1 MFSSMNPNFLCMK
14 ILKRR
19 LFSISVII
27 SIWVFSAVNATA
39 QQKQEDPSLLSIDR
53 IFNSMEFMMDRV
65 MPIRWIEDGNA
76 YTTFE
81 RSETVKFGRNIVRY
95 ESFSGEKSI
104 LVGAE
109 KFIPEGEEN
118 PLSFDDLT
126 WSGDREKLLLF
137 TNTRR
142 VWRSNTRGDYWLLNV
157 KSGYLFQLGQG
168 LPESSLMFAKFSPDG
183 SKVAYVSKNNLYTE
197 DLTSHRITQLTFDG
211 TETLINGT
219 FDWVYEE
226 EFSCRDGFSWSPDG
240 TRIAF
245 WQLDASGI
253 KTFYMINN
261 TDSLYPFTIPVQYP
275 KVGEPPSTCRIG
287 VIPSGGGKVTWLDI
301 PGDPQDHYLPR
312 MMWTENTGEILVQ
325 QLNRKQNTNRLWLCN
340 SKNGTT
346 ENIFTDQDDA
356 WLDVVDDWRWI
367 DDGKALLWTSER
379 DGWRHAYRIEV
390 KNSKSSL
397 ITKGDYDVISIKGI
411 DPEEEYLYFT
421 ASPENAT
428 QRYLYRTL
436 LDGKKKPELL
446 SPENMP
452 GTHSYNMS
460 PNTHFAYH
468 TFSSANTP
476 PVTSMISLPDHKV
489 LRLIADNQRYKETIA
504 KLKQQPR
511 EFFKVKTSDGVEMD
525 GWMMKPPGFNPK
537 YKYPV
542 LFNVYGEPW
551 GQTAT
556 DSWDYDILWNM
567 LVTQKGYIVMTMD
580 NRGTP
585 CPKGREWRKS
595 IYGKIGVINARDQAL
610 ATQEIAKWKF
620 VDPARIAVWG
630 WSGGGS
636 MTLNLMFRYPEI
648 YQTGMAVAP
657 VANQLLYD
665 NIYQERYMGLIPD
678 DLDGFVEGSPLT
690 YAKKLEGNLLI
701 VHGTGD
707 DNVHYQNTE
716 QLINEL
722 VKHNKQFQV
731 MPYPNRSHGIYEGEN
746 TSRHLYT
753 LLLDYLTK
761 HTEPGGRK

>member
-1 MFSSMNPNFLCMK
+1 MK
-14 ILKRR
+14 
-19 LFSISVII
+19 
-27 SIWVFSAVNATA
+27 AVNKNLCAVIFFLGFLFLFRIPVTG
-39 QQKQEDPSLLSIDR
+39 QEKQEDPSLLSIDR

-95 ESFSGEKSI
+95 ESLSGEKSI
-104 LVGAE
+104 MVGAD

-118 PLSFDDLT
+118 PLSFDDLS
-126 WSGDREKLLLF
+126 WSNDREKLLLF
-137 TNTRR
+137 TNTQR
-142 VWRSNTRGDYWLLNV
+142 VWRSNTRGDYWLLDV
-157 KSGYLFQLGQG
+157 KTGYLYQLGQG

-197 DLTSHRITQLTFDG
+197 DLTSHRITKLTYDG
-211 TETLINGT
+211 SETLINGT

-253 KTFYMINN
+253 KTFYLINN
-261 TDSLYPFTIPVQYP
+261 TDSLYPYTIPVQYP
-275 KVGEPPSTCRIG
+275 KVGEPPSKCRIG
-287 VIPSGGGKVTWLDI
+287 VIPADGGKVTWLDI
-301 PGDPQDHYLPR
+301 QGDQQEHYLPR
-312 MMWTENTGEILVQ
+312 MMWTEATGQILVQ
-325 QLNRKQNTNRLWLCN
+325 QLNRKQNTNKLWLCN
-340 SKNGTT
+340 STNGEA

-367 DDGKALLWTSER
+367 SDGMEFLFISER
-379 DGWRHAYRIEV
+379 DGWRHAYRIDL
-390 KNSKSSL
+390 KKGKPIL

-411 DPEEEYLYFT
+411 DPEEEYLYFI

-476 PVTSMISLPDHKV
+476 PVTTMISLPDHKV
-489 LRLIADNQRYKETIA
+489 LRVIADNQHFRETMAEI
-504 KLKQQPR
+504 KKQPR

-525 GWMMKPPGFNPK
+525 GWMMKPPDFNPK
-537 YKYPV
+537 RKYPV

-551 GQTAT
+551 GQTAL
-556 DSWDYDILWNM
+556 DAWDYDLLWNI
-567 LVTQKGYIVMTMD
+567 LIAQKGYIVMTMD

-595 IYGKIGVINARDQAL
+595 IYRKIGVINSRDQAL
-610 ATQEIAKWKF
+610 ATKEITKWKF
-620 VDPARIAVWG
+620 VDPERIAVWG

-636 MTLNLMFRYPEI
+636 MTLNLMFRYPGI

-665 NIYQERYMGLIPD
+665 NIYQERYMGLIPENLD
-678 DLDGFVEGSPLT
+678 DYTEGSPVT
-690 YAKKLEGNLLI
+690 YAKNLEGNLLI

-722 VKHNKQFQV
+722 VKYNKLFQV
-731 MPYPNRSHGIYEGEN
+731 MPYPNRSHGIWEGEN

-753 LLLDYLTK
+753 LLLDYLIK

>member
-1 MFSSMNPNFLCMK
+1 MK
-14 ILKRR
+14 MIWKP
-19 LFSISVII
+19 LFIISVTICI
-27 SIWVFSAVNATA
+27 CLYSSAPATA
-39 QQKQEDPSLLSIDR
+39 QEKQEDPSLLSIDR
-53 IFNSMEFMMDRV
+53 IFNSMDFMMDRV
-65 MPIRWIEDGNA
+65 MPIRWIEGGNA

-81 RSETVKFGRNIVRY
+81 RSETVKFGRNVIRY
-95 ESFSGEKSI
+95 ESSTGEKSI
-104 LVGAE
+104 LVEAE
-109 KFIPEGEEN
+109 KFIPQGEEN
-118 PLSFDDLT
+118 PLSFDDLA
-126 WSGDREKLLLF
+126 WSEDRSKLLLF
-137 TNTRR
+137 TNTKR
-142 VWRSNTRGDYWLLNV
+142 VWRSNTRGDYWLLDRE
-157 KSGYLFQLGQG
+157 SGSLSQLGQG

-183 SKVAYVSKNNLYTE
+183 TKVAYVSKNNIYTE
-197 DLTSHRITQLTFDG
+197 DLSNHRITQLTFDG
-211 TETLINGT
+211 TETMINGT

-226 EFSCRDGFSWSPDG
+226 EFHCRDGFSWSPDG

-253 KTFYMINN
+253 RTFYMINN

-275 KVGEPPSTCRIG
+275 KVGEPPSSCRIG
-287 VIPSGGGKVTWLDI
+287 VIPSEGGKVTWLEI
-301 PGDPQDHYLPR
+301 PGDTQDHYLPR
-312 MMWTENTGEILVQ
+312 MMWTQETGQILVQ

-340 SKNGTT
+340 SSNGRAD
-346 ENIFTDQDDA
+346 NIFTDEDDA

-367 DDGKALLWTSER
+367 DKGKAFLWISER

-390 KNSKSSL
+390 RDGKSSL
-397 ITKGDYDVISIKGI
+397 ITKGDYDVISVKGI
-411 DPEEEYLYFT
+411 DPEEEYLYFI

-436 LDGKKKPELL
+436 MDGTRKPELL
-446 SPENMP
+446 SPENMS

-468 TFSSANTP
+468 TFSNANTP
-476 PVTSMISLPDHKV
+476 PVTSMISLPNHKV
-489 LRLIADNQRYKETIA
+489 LRIIADNQHFKEVIS
-504 KLKQQPR
+504 KIKNQPR
-511 EFFKVKTSDGVEMD
+511 EFFKVKTSEGVEMD
-525 GWMMKPPGFNPK
+525 GWMMKPPDFNPK
-537 YKYPV
+537 RKYPV
-542 LFNVYGEPW
+542 LFSVYGEPW

-556 DSWDYDILWNM
+556 DSWDYDLLWNM
-567 LVTQKGYIVMTMD
+567 LIAQKGYIVMTMD

-595 IYGKIGVINARDQAL
+595 IYRKIGVINARDQAL
-610 ATQEIAKWKF
+610 ATREITRWKF
-620 VDPARIAVWG
+620 VDPDRIAVWG

-657 VANQLLYD
+657 VTNELLYD
-665 NIYQERYMGLIPD
+665 NIYQERYMGLIPENLAD
-678 DLDGFVEGSPLT
+678 FIEGSPIT
-690 YAKKLEGNLLI
+690 YAKNLEGNLLI

-716 QLINEL
+716 QLVNEL
-722 VKHNKQFQV
+722 VKNNKQFQV

-753 LLLDYLTK
+753 LLLDYLLE